1 MPEGKTHPDW
11 LLAGILTGI
20 YAGIVTGILFISYE
34 KNQDLSTN
42 VNFSFQLQENR
53 LWMLLRTIKK
63 ASASAGFSI
72 GVPDGGRTHNHLI
85 HSQVLCH

>member
-1 MPEGKTHPDW
+1 MTTESIVFQAFN
-11 LLAGILTGI
+11 AGILTGI

-42 VNFSFQLQENR
+42 VNFSFQLQGNR

-63 ASASAGFSI
+63 PAHRLAF
-72 GVPDGGRTHNHLI
+72 R
-85 HSQVLCH
+85 